1 MPQEEDKKDK
11 PKLDNIKGGCMIPK
25 LMVDK
30 YIRIGQFDIC
40 LSDDGTELQIWKAD
54 VLIKTFK

>member
-11 PKLDNIKGGCMIPK
+11 PILYTVKGGCNIPK

-30 YIRIGQFDIC
+30 YIRLGQFDIC
-40 LSDDGTELQIWKAD
+40 LSDDGQELQIWKGD
-54 VLIKTFK
+54 TLLKVFK